1 MTPFYEG
8 VIVGAL
14 MGAVTMFWLL
24 YLVGAFK
31 D

>member
-8 VIVGAL
+8 VIVGGL
-14 MGAVTMFWLL
+14 IGAVTIFWFL